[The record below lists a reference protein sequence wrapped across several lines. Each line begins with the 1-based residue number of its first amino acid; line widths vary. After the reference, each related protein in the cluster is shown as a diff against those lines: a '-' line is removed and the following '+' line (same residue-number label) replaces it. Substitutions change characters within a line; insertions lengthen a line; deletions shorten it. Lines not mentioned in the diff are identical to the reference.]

1 MIGWG
6 RGDDVQTME
15 WLAECGVDGIITS
28 YVLRAVTRFG
38 PDDAREGKT

>member
-6 RGDDVQTME
+6 REDDVQTME

-28 YVLRAVTRFG
+28 DARRAMTRFG
-38 PDDAREGKT
+38 PGDAREENR